1 MCGRACVCVCVRM
14 HVCVRGRVRACV
26 SVRVCVLCVRVCV
39 CTCVCVFVCACV
51 YACMY
56 DVVRIGMCVACAS
69 ACMYVCCV
77 CCVCVC
83 VCVYV
88 LRVRVR
94 VRVRVC
100 VRMRVCACARVRVC
114 TCARVQNRC
123 ATLLVDC
130 ESVEKKPDELREVNK
145 YQDAFSSA
153 KLVLE
158 VLEVVGN
165 SLTGYNAVSGRII
178 VVELKTKPIVTNIT
192 QVYASTAERL
202 DEETGLLRLLYEQL
216 QSVLDTIKPREV
228 SIMMGD
234 VNAEVGGVQISTAGS
249 DHMDSV
255 PETTMDNS

>member
-1 MCGRACVCVCVRM
+1 MCGRACVCVCM
-14 HVCVRGRVRACV
+14 CVCVAV
-26 SVRVCVLCVRVCV
+26 CVRVCPCV
-39 CTCVCVFVCACV
+39 CVCARVRMRVYLCVCVFVCACV

-77 CCVCVC
+77 CVC

-94 VRVRVC
+94 VRVR

-145 YQDAFSSA
+145 YQEAFSSA